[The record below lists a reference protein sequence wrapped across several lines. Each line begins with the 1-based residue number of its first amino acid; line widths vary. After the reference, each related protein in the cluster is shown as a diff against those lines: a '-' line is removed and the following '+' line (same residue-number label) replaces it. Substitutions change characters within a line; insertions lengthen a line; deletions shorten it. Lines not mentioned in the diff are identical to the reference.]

1 MSPIKNTKR
10 RHASS
15 AAHWR
20 VLGLLLLTVAVGC
33 GEEPNDPRSGGG
45 SSGTG
50 GTAGT
55 AGSGGAGGAGGC
67 LFGCGGS
74 SGSGGTLGSGG
85 TAGTGGMAGTGG
97 SAGFGGTAGSA
108 GTGGTGGSAGVG
120 GTGGTGGCMTNAL
133 CHTCPDRFIC
143 DSDAK
148 CFPGYI
154 CIPSGCET
162 HWGAAIKQCQP
173 SKAPSCTSVD
183 ECPNSSDYECGPEG
197 GSSRCLRVT
206 SGCDPST
213 ESYDCA
219 PGFSCEGG
227 GCVDRRVPCNDF
239 TDCPKSHV
247 CKVEPSASFCVRV
260 YRTCHRDEDCAGF
273 GGPCADVDGDGTT
286 ECTGVL
292 ASPPGPCVNS
302 TCTDTSAPVCE
313 AAGTGTTATCG
324 NHGLCRP
331 GIDNCGPGFEC
342 TGLSQDDRS
351 ECVPSG
357 GTCPA
362 TPCPLQ
368 QVCAAPRNGD
378 PPSCQAGSAS

>member
-1 MSPIKNTKR
+1 Y
-10 RHASS
+10 
-15 AAHWR
+15 
-20 VLGLLLLTVAVGC
+20 V
-33 GEEPNDPRSGGG
+33 
-45 SSGTG
+45 
-50 GTAGT
+50 
-55 AGSGGAGGAGGC
+55 
-67 LFGCGGS
+67 
-74 SGSGGTLGSGG
+74 
-85 TAGTGGMAGTGG
+85 
-97 SAGFGGTAGSA
+97 
-108 GTGGTGGSAGVG
+108 
-120 GTGGTGGCMTNAL
+120 
-133 CHTCPDRFIC
+133 
-143 DSDAK
+143 
-148 CFPGYI
+148 
-154 CIPSGCET
+154 CIPSGCAT
-162 HWGAAIKQCQP
+162 HEGAAIKQCQP

-273 GGPCADVDGDGTT
+273 GGFCANVDGDVAGTK
-286 ECTGVL
+286 ECTGELVGSGKACMNL
-292 ASPPGPCVNS
+292 D
-302 TCTDTSAPVCE
+302 CTDPSKPVCD
-313 AAGTGTTATCG
+313 AGGTGTTATCG

-362 TPCPLQ
+362 IPCPLQ

>member
-1 MSPIKNTKR
+1 MSPIKNTQR
-10 RHASS
+10 RDPSS
-15 AAHWR
+15 VGHWR
-20 VLGLLLLTVAVGC
+20 VLGLLLLAVVVGC
-33 GEEPNDPRSGGG
+33 GEEPNGPRIAGG
-45 SSGTG
+45 SSGDG
-50 GTAGT
+50 GTG
-55 AGSGGAGGAGGC
+55 GSGGEGC

-74 SGSGGTLGSGG
+74 GGSAGSGGTLGSGG
-85 TAGTGGMAGTGG
+85 SAGFGG
-97 SAGFGGTAGSA
+97 SAGSGGTAGSA
-108 GTGGTGGSAGVG
+108 GTGGIGGSAGVG
-120 GTGGTGGCMTNAL
+120 GTGGAGECVTNAL

-143 DSDAK
+143 DSDAN

-162 HWGAAIKQCQP
+162 HGGAAIKQCQP

-260 YRTCHRDEDCAGF
+260 YRTCHRDVDCAGF
-273 GGPCADVDGDGTT
+273 GGPCADVDGDGMTT

-292 ASPPGPCVNS
+292 AAPPGPCVNS
-302 TCTDTSAPVCE
+302 TCTEASAPVCE

-331 GIDNCGPGFEC
+331 GIDDCGPGFEC
-342 TGLSQDDRS
+342 TGLSQDDRT
-351 ECVPSG
+351 ECVPRG
-357 GTCPA
+357 GTCQA

-368 QVCAAPRNGD
+368 QVCAAPRNGVD
-378 PPSCQAGSAS
+378 PPSCQAGSAP